1 MVNLKKGDYSG
12 ITHSVYYSQFIK
24 IYASSKQLQFRTA
37 MFSGCN
43 SGKAA
48 SPKIKFGIAGAL
60 VNHLKSNNAE
70 FKFDTLEYNM

>member
-1 MVNLKKGDYSG
+1 
-12 ITHSVYYSQFIK
+12 
-24 IYASSKQLQFRTA
+24 